1 VQNFGI
7 NGNIVLSHFSSL
19 QLVVFSNLILTRG
32 VGVAQPLFTQFM
44 DLTYLVS
51 ASIKFFYFANI
62 KLKQNMVYWG
72 K

>member
-32 VGVAQPLFTQFM
+32 WGGSPLLHNFM
-44 DLTYLVS
+44 DLTQ
-51 ASIKFFYFANI
+51 ND
-62 KLKQNMVYWG
+62 LKH
-72 K
+72 